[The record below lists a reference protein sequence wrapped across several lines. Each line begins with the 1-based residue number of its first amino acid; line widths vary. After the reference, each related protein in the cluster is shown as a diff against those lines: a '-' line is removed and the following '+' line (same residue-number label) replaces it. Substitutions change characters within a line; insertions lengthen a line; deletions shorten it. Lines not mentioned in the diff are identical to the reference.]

1 MPIPVVRLAT
11 SSRAVRA
18 GLDRI
23 RDEMKIPREFPVAV
37 TEAAR
42 SAARQPIHQRANA
55 IDAREI
61 PFLTIDPPGSRDLD
75 QAFHAERTADGF
87 RVQYAIADVACF
99 VGASDLVDVEAH
111 ERGVTVYLPDR
122 RAPLYPPTIGEGA
135 ASLLPRRDR
144 PALLWTIDLDAEG
157 VPTTWRLEPATVRSR
172 RALTYAGVQR
182 SIDRGTAAEPL
193 VLLREIGLLRDEQE
207 RRRGGISIA
216 APVQELVRR
225 RGAYLLS
232 YEVGVPVERWNA
244 QISLLAGMCAAT
256 TMIDAGVG
264 ILRTLPPADPVT
276 LDRLKRVA
284 ASLDITWSPDQTYPD
299 VVRSLT
305 PGDPH
310 HAAFLTEALELFRG
324 AGYTVVDAH
333 TPTPGSGAL
342 EHAAIGA
349 RYAHVTAP
357 LRRLADRYAN
367 EVVLAA
373 CADAT
378 PPSWAVDALATL
390 PEIMGRSGQRAAN
403 AERAALDLIE
413 CIVLQPH
420 VGEVFAATVVDLD
433 GDRAVLQLSMPPVIA
448 TVASDGLSLGSSVK
462 ARLDAV
468 NPEER
473 RLELTVVSSG

>member
-1 MPIPVVRLAT
+1 MRLAA

-23 RDEMKIPREFPVAV
+23 RDEMKIPREFPAAVAQ
-37 TEAAR
+37 AAR
-42 SAARQPIHQRANA
+42 AGARQPAHPRVNA
-55 IDAREI
+55 IDARAI

-75 QAFHAERTADGF
+75 QAFHAERIDDGF
-87 RVQYAIADVACF
+87 RVHYAIADVSSF
-99 VGASDLVDVEAH
+99 VGANDAVDIEAH

-122 RAPLYPPTIGEGA
+122 RASLYPPTIGEGA

-157 VPTTWRLEPATVRSR
+157 MPTTWRLEPATVRSR

-182 SIDRGTAAEPL
+182 SIDRGSASEPL
-193 VLLREIGLLRDEQE
+193 MLLREIGLLREEQE
-207 RRRGGISIA
+207 KQRGGVSIA
-216 APVQELVRR
+216 APVQELARR
-225 RGAYLLS
+225 RGSYLLS
-232 YEVGVPVERWNA
+232 YEVGVPVEGWNA
-244 QISLLAGMCAAT
+244 QISLLAGMCAAS
-256 TMIDAGVG
+256 TMMDAGVG
-264 ILRTLPPADPVT
+264 ILRTLPPADPVA

-284 ASLDITWSPDQTYPD
+284 ASLHITWSSDQTYPD
-299 VVRSLT
+299 VVRTLT

-324 AGYTVVDAH
+324 AGYAVVDASTAAH
-333 TPTPGSGAL
+333 DSVAL

-373 CADAT
+373 CVDST
-378 PPSWAVDALATL
+378 PPSWAVDGLSDL
-390 PEIMGRSGQRAAN
+390 PEIMGTSGHRAAN

-420 VGEVFAATVVDLD
+420 IGEEFAATVIDLD
-433 GDRAVLQLSMPPVIA
+433 GDRAALQLSMPPVLA
-448 TVASDGLSLGSSVK
+448 SVASDGLSLGGSVR
-462 ARLDAV
+462 ARLDGV
-468 NPEER
+468 NVQER
-473 RLELTVVSSG
+473 RLELTVVPSG